1 LVIILSNSVFIF
13 HERKIAVPIVFSYNL
28 EIMKEENETILAV
41 DDHYANLIL
50 IRDFLKDSAYN
61 IHSAQ
66 DGDEAWSMLSESPHL
81 YAAVLLD
88 RMMPKMDGLTVLEKM
103 KSHDV
108 LKQIPVIFQTSMKRE
123 EEIAE
128 GIRAGAYFYL
138 AKPLKKKIL
147 VAIVNA
153 AVYEFKKYRAL
164 TKRSVE
170 ITDAVRYLKNGC
182 FEFRT
187 LEEGGKLSTLIGSIC
202 PGREHVIVG
211 LWELIVNAV
220 EHGNLGIKYEEKS
233 KLNELD
239 QWEIEV
245 KRRLSLPEYASK
257 TVSLQVERKG
267 DEIHFIIQDQGK
279 GFDWKRFMT
288 LSTERAFD
296 NHGRGIAM
304 ANTLSFDRIE
314 YQGCGNRVL
323 AVVECPAL

>member
-1 LVIILSNSVFIF
+1 
-13 HERKIAVPIVFSYNL
+13 
-28 EIMKEENETILAV
+28 MKEKNETILAV

-50 IRDFLKDSAYN
+50 IRKFLKDSGYN
-61 IHSAQ
+61 IHNAQ
-66 DGDEAWSMLSESPHL
+66 DGDEAWSMLSRSPHL
-81 YAAVLLD
+81 YTAVLLD
-88 RMMPKMDGLTVLEKM
+88 RMMPKMDGLTVLKKM

-108 LKQIPVIFQTSMKRE
+108 LKQIPVIFQTSMKQE

-128 GIRAGAYFYL
+128 GINAGAYYYL
-138 AKPLKKKIL
+138 AKPLDKKIL

-153 AVYEFKKYRAL
+153 AVYEFKQYRSL

-170 ITDAVRYLKNGC
+170 ITDAVQYLKNAY

-187 LEEGGKLSTLIGSIC
+187 LEQGSKLSTLLGSIC
-202 PGREHVIVG
+202 PGKEHVIPG
-211 LWELIVNAV
+211 LWELISNAI
-220 EHGNLGIKYEEKS
+220 EHGNLGINYEEKS

-245 KRRLSLPEYASK
+245 NRRLSLPEHASK
-257 TVSLQVERKG
+257 TVSLQVEKKG
-267 DEIHFIIQDQGK
+267 DEVHFIIQDQGK
-279 GFDWKRFMT
+279 GFDWKKFMT
-288 LSTERAFD
+288 LSTDRAFD

-323 AVVECPAL
+323 AVVECPTL

>member
-1 LVIILSNSVFIF
+1 
-13 HERKIAVPIVFSYNL
+13 
-28 EIMKEENETILAV
+28 MKEKNETILAV

-50 IRDFLKDSAYN
+50 IREFLKDSGYN

-66 DGDEAWSMLSESPHL
+66 DGEEAWAMLSDSPHL

-88 RMMPKMDGLTVLEKM
+88 RMMPKMDGLTVLKKM

-108 LKQIPVIFQTSMKRE
+108 LKQIPVIFQTSMKQE

-128 GIRAGAYFYL
+128 GINAGAYYYL
-138 AKPLKKKIL
+138 AKPLEKKVL
-147 VAIVNA
+147 VAIVTA
-153 AVYEFKKYRAL
+153 AVYEFKQYRSL
-164 TKRSVE
+164 TKRSIE

-187 LEEGGKLSTLIGSIC
+187 LEEGSKLSTLLGSIC
-202 PGREHVIVG
+202 PGREQVIPG
-211 LWELIVNAV
+211 LWELISNAV
-220 EHGNLGIKYEEKS
+220 EHGNLGIQYEEKS

-239 QWEIEV
+239 QWELEV
-245 KRRLSLPEYASK
+245 KRRLLLPEHASK
-257 TVSLQVERKG
+257 TVILQVEKKE

-279 GFDWKRFMT
+279 GFEWQKFMT
-288 LSTERAFD
+288 LSTDRAFD

-304 ANTLSFDRIE
+304 ANTLCFDRIE

-323 AVVECPAL
+323 AIVQCPTL